1 MQERKEFGLVGRLPF
16 EVNTLDQ
23 QCRRAYDQ
31 FNAMDTPIRQNQF
44 LQSLKDQNW
53 VLYYSLISRYLR
65 EMIPI
70 IYTPTEVSFRAR
82 RSDRQVLISYRPR
95 LSPTTRI
102 SFVGTKVSISPILI
116 RTLWRKISWRRP
128 RAAKSNSSS
137 VLIRRLY
144 LGSVIRVSV

>member
-1 MQERKEFGLVGRLPF
+1 MSSKPVYRVALRGDSVLHNPRLNKGTAFTMQERKEFGLVGRLPF

-70 IYTPTEVSFRAR
+70 IYTPTEVS
-82 RSDRQVLISYRPR
+82 SQPR
-95 LSPTTRI
+95 
-102 SFVGTKVSISPILI
+102 
-116 RTLWRKISWRRP
+116 
-128 RAAKSNSSS
+128 
-137 VLIRRLY
+137 
-144 LGSVIRVSV
+144 